1 MKTMRTQFVFALA
14 VVLAGEV
21 HGQANRNNPGPTDYT
36 AFSRFIT
43 DRNIFDPNRQP
54 HYTSTRTQTT
64 RPRTRSASTPA
75 FTLVGTMAYEKGFF
89 AFFSGN
95 DTELKKVLSVSE
107 KIADY
112 TVTEIVAGRARIESA
127 DGKQKLELK
136 VGDVMHQE
144 AGGWQFSGA
153 AEIPPGAPASET
165 GTAPAGA
172 AENSSER
179 STPSVPVA
187 AGAQSE
193 ILKRLMEK
201 RAKENQ

>member
-1 MKTMRTQFVFALA
+1 MKTMRTQFVFFTLA
-14 VVLAGEV
+14 AVLAGDV
-21 HGQANRNNPGPTDYT
+21 FGQANRNIPGPTDYT
-36 AFSRFIT
+36 AFSRFVT

-64 RPRTRSASTPA
+64 RPRTRSASTPT

-95 DTELKKVLSVSE
+95 DTELKKVLIVSE
-107 KIADY
+107 KIVDY
-112 TVTEIVAGRARIESA
+112 TVTEIAAGRARIESA

-136 VGDVMHQE
+136 VGDGMHQE
-144 AGGWQFSGA
+144 AGGWQFSGS
-153 AEIPPGAPASET
+153 AEIPPGATPSET
-165 GTAPAGA
+165 GTAG
-172 AENSSER
+172 NSSER

>member
-1 MKTMRTQFVFALA
+1 MRTQLVIALA
-14 VVLAGEV
+14 GVLAGDV
-21 HGQANRNNPGPTDYT
+21 LGQANRNIPGPTDYP
-36 AFSRFIT
+36 AFSRFVT

-64 RPRTRSASTPA
+64 RPRTRSASTPT

-95 DTELKKVLSVSE
+95 DAELKKVLLVSE

-112 TVTEIVAGRARIESA
+112 TVTEITAGRARIESA

-144 AGGWQFSGA
+144 AGGWQFSGS

-165 GTAPAGA
+165 GTAVAGTA
-172 AENSSER
+172 GNSSAG
-179 STPSVPVA
+179 STPGAPVA